1 MTNDEK
7 KLLISLVKKGYSIQT
22 ISGYVNCSL
31 QTINKYIRIFRN
43 KKIEREKEQ
52 DE

>member
-22 ISGYVNCSL
+22 ISCYVNCSL
-31 QTINKYIRIFRN
+31 QTINKYIKIFRN
-43 KKIEREKEQ
+43 KKLEKEL
-52 DE
+52 EK